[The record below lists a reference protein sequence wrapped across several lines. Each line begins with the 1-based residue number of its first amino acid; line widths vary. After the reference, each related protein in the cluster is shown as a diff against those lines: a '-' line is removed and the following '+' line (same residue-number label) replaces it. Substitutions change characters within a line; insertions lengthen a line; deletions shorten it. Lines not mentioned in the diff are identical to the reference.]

1 MGPGDAV
8 ILTVTLNAALDRT
21 LSVPNLQV
29 GHRHRASS
37 SLALPGGHGVNVAR
51 ALKRLGEPVIATGLA
66 GGRTGT
72 VIVEELTRE
81 GILNDFVRI
90 DEESRT
96 STAVADPTNTLVTEI
111 NEYGPFVR
119 EDELE
124 VLFDKLQYLSKG
136 ADIVVF
142 AGSLPQHVP
151 DDIYAVAIQ
160 RLRRDGL
167 HSALD
172 ATGPRLRAGLSAE
185 PTIVSVNRRE
195 AEEILGYEFGDDAD
209 ALAGAEELVDMGASV
224 ALVHDEGGCVAFFG
238 NGRRRRA
245 FLARLTPLEEVVST
259 VGSGDGFLAGFLSGW
274 YAQMEPEQA
283 LRRAVAAGA
292 ANTQMLGACVFD
304 LADVEAFLR
313 QVEVTETTAVR

>member
-1 MGPGDAV
+1 M

-90 DEESRT
+90 DDESRT
-96 STAVADPTNTLVTEI
+96 SAAFADPTNTLVTEI
-111 NEYGPFVR
+111 NEYGPQVS
-119 EDELE
+119 EAELE
-124 VLFDKLQYLSKG
+124 VLFDKLRYLSKG

-142 AGSLPQHVP
+142 AGSLPQDVP
-151 DDIYAVAIQ
+151 DDIYAVATQ

-167 HSALD
+167 DSALD
-172 ATGPRLRAGLSAE
+172 ATGPRLRAGIGAE

-209 ALAGAEELVDMGASV
+209 AQAGAEELVEMGAAV
-224 ALVHDEGGCVAFFG
+224 ALVHDEGGCVACFG
-238 NGRRRRA
+238 TGKRRKN
-245 FLARLTPLEEVVST
+245 FSARLAPFEEVVST
-259 VGSGDGFLAGFLSGW
+259 VGSGDAFLAGFLSAW
-274 YAQMEPEQA
+274 YARLEPEQA
-283 LRRAVAAGA
+283 IRRAVAVGA
-292 ANTQMLGACVFD
+292 ANTQTLGACVFD
-304 LADVEAFLR
+304 LSDVDAFLR
-313 QVEVTETTAVR
+313 QVDIEETTPA